1 LIEITNLANLTT
13 MHAFQSFIE
22 VCRVKTNCTM
32 FLKKRKILPYV
43 EENNKYNTTKSYYD
57 TCYDQI
63 YDDEHIMSMKTR
75 NKTQQNPITI
85 HVMLY

>member
-1 LIEITNLANLTT
+1 

-22 VCRVKTNCTM
+22 VCLVPDKLVRS
-32 FLKKRKILPYV
+32 LAQ
-43 EENNKYNTTKSYYD
+43 ENTTKSYYH

-75 NKTQQNPITI
+75 NKTQQNPIAM